1 MKNLSALFLA
11 FLLCGPGIASAA
23 DDHHRHDHQAP
34 AKGAS
39 TNALIDEMRQLD
51 AAFREIVSA
60 VALGDGHRVHEAVHS
75 LHGTMEK
82 TQEALHHG
90 EVKLRKNAARAKE
103 FERMDHE
110 FHADLE
116 SLAKAAHSSDIQKM
130 SGLTKKLL
138 DGCVSCHTIFR
149 P

>member
-11 FLLCGPGIASAA
+11 FLLCAPGIASAA
-23 DDHHRHDHQAP
+23 DDHHRHDHQTA

-39 TNALIDEMRQLD
+39 TNALIEEMRQLD

-60 VALGDGHRVHEAVHS
+60 VALGDGHRVHMAIDS

-82 TQEALHHG
+82 TQEALLHG
-90 EVKLRKNAARAKE
+90 EVKLRKNASRVKE

-110 FHADLE
+110 FHVDLE

-138 DGCVSCHTIFR
+138 DGCVNCHTVFR